1 MANVVKQYSTLT
13 SGTITG
19 NNTGQDVQVIHNA
32 VSLAVTLTV
41 TFPANPIDGQI
52 FALASVLGVTGLT
65 MTAGQTISGIL
76 TTLAA
81 LAFARWMYN
90 SDSTT
95 WIRIG

>member
-1 MANVVKQYSTLT
+1 MANLVKQYSTLT

-19 NNTGQDVQVIHNA
+19 NDTKQDVQVIHNA
-32 VSLAVTLTV
+32 VSLAVTLTI
-41 TFPANPIDGQI
+41 TFPATPIDGQKFGI
-52 FALASVLGVTGLT
+52 ASVLGVTGLT

-81 LAFARWMYN
+81 IGYATWIYN
-90 SDSTT
+90 SDATT